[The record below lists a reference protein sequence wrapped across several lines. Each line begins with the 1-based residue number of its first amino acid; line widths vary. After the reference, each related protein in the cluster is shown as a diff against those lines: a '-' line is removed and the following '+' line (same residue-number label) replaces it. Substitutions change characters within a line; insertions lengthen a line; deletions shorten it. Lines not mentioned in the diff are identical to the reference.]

1 MRLEFLEE
9 IYTIAKTE
17 EKTILLVRH
26 AINHQ
31 FYIEKILHTAVDRTV
46 YKQLMQHPHPNIPL
60 LYDVIPKENGCILIE
75 EFINGKTLEYVLS
88 ERQLSDEEIR
98 DIMKQLLS
106 AVSHLHHLRPP
117 LIHRDIKPGNI
128 MVMDQGQ
135 VYVIDFEIARV
146 FKQDKSK
153 DTQVLG
159 SVGYASPEQFGFQ
172 QSDHRSDIY
181 ALGAVLKT
189 MVQKDVQKQTL
200 PGPFQ
205 AVIDTC
211 LQLDPD
217 KRYQSAE
224 AMAQALQLSPS
235 EEIKRFSCLAILKRI
250 PGIRTDTLVVRLL
263 FLAYYGLCFFI
274 GSCLEVKPQP
284 SLPTLYME
292 RFTMGLC
299 LAIIPS
305 VMSDA
310 GMLFPRIP
318 PHQNHK
324 AVKFIKGVLLWI
336 LISLCIVF
344 LAAIVA
350 LLLESL
356 L

>member
-135 VYVIDFEIARV
+135 V
-146 FKQDKSK
+146 
-153 DTQVLG
+153 
-159 SVGYASPEQFGFQ
+159 
-172 QSDHRSDIY
+172 
-181 ALGAVLKT
+181 
-189 MVQKDVQKQTL
+189 
-200 PGPFQ
+200 
-205 AVIDTC
+205 
-211 LQLDPD
+211 
-217 KRYQSAE
+217 
-224 AMAQALQLSPS
+224 
-235 EEIKRFSCLAILKRI
+235 
-250 PGIRTDTLVVRLL
+250 
-263 FLAYYGLCFFI
+263 
-274 GSCLEVKPQP
+274 
-284 SLPTLYME
+284 
-292 RFTMGLC
+292 
-299 LAIIPS
+299 
-305 VMSDA
+305 
-310 GMLFPRIP
+310 
-318 PHQNHK
+318 
-324 AVKFIKGVLLWI
+324 
-336 LISLCIVF
+336 
-344 LAAIVA
+344 
-350 LLLESL
+350 
-356 L
+356 